1 MSTPFVAQSV
11 LTYPPD
17 DGEAA
22 VARSNTVNSSYEEKA
37 EFKYVLTG
45 SGSRDV
51 DFGSLDTLGAKA
63 IQVEMSSGNSA
74 AVMVQFNGGGSSG
87 QLELSAGGH
96 FDLASPSPTALGV
109 LAMTLVH
116 TVDATVWVRILG

>member
-1 MSTPFVAQSV
+1 MSTPFVAQSL

-22 VARSNTVNSSYEEKA
+22 VDRSNTVNSSYDEKA

-45 SGSRDV
+45 GGSQAV
-51 DFGSLDTLGAKA
+51 DFGSIDTTGAKA
-63 IQVEMSSGNSA
+63 IQVEMDAANTA
-74 AVMVQFNGGGSSG
+74 AVMVQFNGGGASG

-96 FDLASPSPTALGV
+96 FDLASPNPTALGV

-116 TVDATVWVRILG
+116 TVDSTVWVRILG